1 MSELVPPAVDSSPPP
16 KWQPLGR
23 IERRVLG
30 VLVEKAKTTPEAY
43 PLTLNALTNG
53 CNQKNNRDPQMN
65 LEPDAVE
72 ESLENLRKMA
82 AVVEVVGSGRVPKY
96 RHMMYEWMG
105 VDKAEAAVMT
115 ELLLRG
121 PQTVGELRG
130 RAARMEPIA
139 DVGAL
144 RPILDSL
151 TEKRLV
157 VSLTAAGRGQIVTH
171 NLYPAEE
178 LQKIKA
184 SVAATAEGGSFV
196 VQADAGSSGPRRP
209 HQPTSGATSVRSSDE
224 TVEQLRRDVD
234 DLKAEV
240 TRLRNE
246 VNDLWSSLR

>member
-1 MSELVPPAVDSSPPP
+1 MSEPVPPAQAAVPQP

-53 CNQKNNRDPQMN
+53 CNQKSNRDPQMN
-65 LEPDAVE
+65 LESDAVE
-72 ESLENLRKMA
+72 EALENLRKIS

-121 PQTVGELRG
+121 PQTIGELRG

-151 TEKRLV
+151 IQKRLLL
-157 VSLTAAGRGQIVTH
+157 SLTAAGRGQIVTH
-171 NLYPAEE
+171 NLYPADE
-178 LQKIKA
+178 LQKIQA
-184 SVAATAEGGSFV
+184 SVKQTSESGSQV
-196 VQADAGSSGPRRP
+196 VQADAGSAGPRRP
-209 HQPTSGATSVRSSDE
+209 HQPTTGSAPGNASNDALD
-224 TVEQLRRDVD
+224 QLRQELDE
-234 DLKAEV
+234 LKGEV

-246 VNDLWSSLR
+246 VNDLWSNLR